1 MQSPTTESSSSP
13 HPLHDDVDGRCDFCG
28 CAVNRETAVQRVE
41 RRDEGPE
48 VVVLCADC
56 AFGHD

>member
-1 MQSPTTESSSSP
+1 MESPSTESSSSP
-13 HPLHDDVDGRCDFCG
+13 HPLHDESHGRCDFCG
-28 CAVNRETAVQRVE
+28 CSVNRETAVQRVE